1 MKRFKSKVL
10 LVCVLAILLG
20 NAQVSNGSPPANDD
34 RQNAKGVS
42 NETNMAFD
50 TTEATIDGPEL
61 CMRSQNIWYCYTATC
76 TGAATVSLCGSSFDT
91 RIAIYNNGCSSTP
104 TSDDILR
111 CNDDFCSRQSEVT
124 FPVTVGNKYLIEV
137 AGFNPNAFGTGIM
150 NITCDGE
157 ANPPANDDWY
167 NALPLS
173 DISNL
178 AFFDT
183 TVATFDGPGICMTT
197 PNIWYCYTAPVP
209 YICNVTVS
217 LCGSDFDTM
226 LAIYNGCETGPTLNN
241 LIECND
247 DACGYQSEITFVATP
262 GSKYLIEV
270 GGYNTDETSGQ
281 GTINISSDCDEP
293 PVGPNDE
300 CSNATLIGNV
310 TNLPFDTSNATSD
323 GPGHCM
329 TSQNIWY
336 CYTASSTADVTVS
349 LCGSSFDTKLAI
361 YNGCGCDPEPG
372 NMIECNDDFC
382 GRQSEITF
390 AAIAGHKYLIEVGGW
405 TDTNKGPGVLNI
417 SVEGEPDPQPWPS
430 NDDCHNAKP
439 ISNVTNQSFNTS
451 EATFDGPGHC
461 MTSPNIWYRYTATC
475 TGSAT
480 VSLCGSN
487 YDTKLAVYN
496 ERDCNPSFSDLIEC
510 NDDACGWQ
518 SEITFNATAGKQYLI
533 EVGGFGSNTGEGVIS
548 ISCEG
553 TEPIESDLGDAP
565 DSTNNSGKH
574 MTAYPKG
581 GPSGVRAHYPTV
593 YDDGSST
600 GPYGPIHLNPL
611 VVAHLGKQIT
621 HETEAD
627 SGSDQDGINNINPQ
641 SNSPDNDKGDDAVIF
656 PVNMPQ
662 CRWTTLDYIVNVI
675 NPGTNLWVNVWCDW
689 NRDGDW
695 DDDSNTTDSALIC
708 TKGLVSEWAV
718 QNQYLFNLPAGL
730 NQLTTPA
737 FLSWHPDNGTKEIW
751 MRITLSEKP
760 WTGGSD
766 PGSRGNG
773 GSGPQEG
780 YEIGETEDYYFMP
793 DTSRT
798 ICEDFNGDGVIN
810 LADLSLFTGDWLE
823 NCP

>member
-1 MKRFKSKVL
+1 MKKFKSKVL

-20 NAQVSNGSPPANDD
+20 NAQVSNGAPPANDD
-34 RQNAKGVS
+34 IQNAKGVGDV
-42 NETNMAFD
+42 TDLAFD

-61 CMRSQNIWYCYTATC
+61 CGRSQNIWYCYTATC

-91 RIAIYNNGCSSTP
+91 RLAIYNNGCISTP
-104 TSDDILR
+104 TSDDMLR
-111 CNDDFCSRQSEVT
+111 CNDDFCGRQSEVT

-137 AGFNPNAFGTGIM
+137 AGFNPNVFGEGVM

-157 ANPPANDDWY
+157 ANPPANDHWF
-167 NALPLS
+167 NALPVG
-173 DISNL
+173 DISDL
-178 AFFDT
+178 AFDT
-183 TVATFDGPGICMTT
+183 TVATLDGPGICMTT
-197 PNIWYCYTAPVP
+197 PNIWYCYTAPAL
-209 YICNVTVS
+209 YTCNVTVS
-217 LCGSDFDTM
+217 LCGSEFDTM
-226 LAIYNGCETGPTLNN
+226 LAIYNGCETNPTLNN

-247 DACGYQSEITFVATP
+247 DACGYQSEITFIATP
-262 GSKYLIEV
+262 GGEYLIEV

-281 GTINISSDCDEP
+281 GKINISSYCDEP

-336 CYTASSTADVTVS
+336 CYIASSTGNVTVS

-361 YNGCGCDPEPG
+361 YNGCGCDPELG

-390 AAIAGHKYLIEVGGW
+390 PAIAGNKYLIEVGGW

-417 SVEGEPDPQPWPS
+417 SAEGEPPPWPP
-430 NDDCHNAKP
+430 NDDCYNAKQ
-439 ISNVTNQSFNTS
+439 IGNVTNQPFDTS

-480 VSLCGSN
+480 VSLCGSR

-533 EVGGFGSNTGEGVIS
+533 EVGGFGSDTGEGVIS
-548 ISCEG
+548 VSCEG

-565 DSTNNSGKH
+565 DSTNNSGKN

-593 YDDGSST
+593 YNDGSST

-611 VVAHLGKQIT
+611 VVAHLGKTIT

-627 SGSDQDGINNINPQ
+627 SGSDQDGINNIIPQ
-641 SNSPDNDKGDDAVIF
+641 SNSPDNDKGDDGVIF
-656 PVNMPQ
+656 PLNMPQ
-662 CRWTTLDYIVNVI
+662 CRWTTIDYIVNII

-695 DDDSNTTDSALIC
+695 DDDGNTDEALIC
-708 TKGLVSEWAV
+708 TKGFVSEWAV

-730 NQLTTPA
+730 NQLRTPA
-737 FLSWHPDNGTKEIW
+737 FLSWHPDDGTKQIW
-751 MRITLSEKP
+751 MRVTLSEKP

-773 GSGPQEG
+773 GSGPHDG
-780 YEIGETEDYYFMP
+780 YEIGETEDYYFIP
-793 DTSRT
+793 DKSFS

-810 LADLSLFTGDWLE
+810 LEDLSAFTSDWLE